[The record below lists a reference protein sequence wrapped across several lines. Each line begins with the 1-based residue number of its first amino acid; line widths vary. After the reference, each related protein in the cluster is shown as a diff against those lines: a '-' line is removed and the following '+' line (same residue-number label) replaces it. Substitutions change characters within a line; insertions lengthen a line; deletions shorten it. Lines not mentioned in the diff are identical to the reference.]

1 MVRAVQAE
9 APGRADRRGGI
20 DRAPGGETP
29 QAEMK
34 LFDQESKTIAGAAL
48 LIGVS
53 SILSR
58 VLGLFR
64 DRLLVGRFG
73 VGDEL
78 DAYYASFQVPNFLF
92 ALLVLGTLSV

>member
-1 MVRAVQAE
+1 M
-9 APGRADRRGGI
+9 I
-20 DRAPGGETP
+20 S
-29 QAEMK
+29 K
-34 LFDQESKTIAGAAL
+34 LFNQESKTIAGAAL

-58 VLGLFR
+58 ILGLFR
-64 DRLLVGRFG
+64 DRMLVGRFG

-92 ALLVLGTLSV
+92 ALLILGVFAAAFIPVFTEYLAKGRR